1 MPLYCHD
8 AFRAQ
13 EGEAV
18 EGPTRN
24 TPAHWTY
31 ELEYSSTSMS
41 LFYKTK
47 GGQIVLGDSLEYMTS
62 LKDESADLIV
72 TSPPFGLVRKK
83 DCGNVESDEYVEWF
97 KPFGRA
103 FRRVLKPSGSLV
115 IDIGGA
121 WIPVRRTRCA
131 ARLQRQANWGVLT
144 NAM

>member
-1 MPLYCHD
+1 MKWELHSRQASASVIYK
-8 AFRAQ
+8 AEVRK
-13 EGEAV
+13 EK
-18 EGPTRN
+18 
-24 TPAHWTY
+24 TPADSRLRKFH
-31 ELEYSSTSMS
+31 STQ
-41 LFYKTK
+41 LGEIY
-47 GGQIVLGDSLEYMTS
+47 LGDSLKLIREKIDDDS
-62 LKDESADLIV
+62 VDLIM

-83 DCGNVESDEYVEWF
+83 DYGNVDAHNYVEWF

-103 FRRVLKPSGSLV
+103 FRLVLKPSGSLV

>member
-1 MPLYCHD
+1 
-8 AFRAQ
+8 
-13 EGEAV
+13 
-18 EGPTRN
+18 
-24 TPAHWTY
+24 
-31 ELEYSSTSMS
+31 MS
-41 LFYKTK
+41 VFHKTK
-47 GGQIVLGDSLEYMTS
+47 RGQIVLGDSLEYMTS

-103 FRRVLKPSGSLV
+103 FRLVLKPSGSLV

-131 ARLQRQANWGVLT
+131 ARLQRQANWGGLT